1 MNVKNKNTPM
11 IEQYLSIKNQ
21 YKDVLLFYRMGDF
34 YELFF
39 DDAVIASKALD
50 ITLTKRGTANGID
63 IPMCGVPFHSADN
76 YLPRLIKKGFNVAV
90 CEQTETPE
98 QVKASGKKGPLK
110 REVVRI
116 ISPGT
121 ITEDNLLESTTN
133 NFLGAII
140 NLNNSIS
147 ISWVDVSTGS
157 FKSRNFNKKNNQINQ
172 NQLLNNFLLRMNFSE
187 LLISEQMKLDFI
199 AEEWHSIIKRQPSN
213 IFHYSSSMRQICSYY
228 SIVSLDG
235 IGVFSDGEII
245 TAGVLLSYLNLTQ
258 CGKIPILSMIKSENE
273 NSFLEI
279 DYFTQK
285 SLEIV
290 KNLSGKSEGSLI
302 SCIDDTITSSGA
314 RLLKQRIVEPFYDIK
329 QINEQYDLI
338 DWFLKNRQCALQ
350 YKNNLKNIP
359 DLERSLSRI
368 SSLRGSPKDL
378 VLISKGFLNIYE
390 IYEDLTKFNKDLK
403 KPNILNAIS
412 QNLEIDYSLF
422 FNIQSAFKTDTS
434 LLAKE
439 GGFIKDGYNIKLDH
453 LRKLRD
459 NEFNEIIQLQKNYAE
474 VSKVNSLKIKNNRV
488 LGYHIEVRAIHDLS
502 LRNTDQFIHRQ
513 TTAQTSRFTTIELN
527 EIENQIQNSFYE
539 ATKIEMDIFN
549 SFTKQ
554 IINIGSQILK
564 IASSISELDISIMVA
579 SQAQVRNYIRPNI
592 SDDKI
597 LEIIDGRHP
606 VVENQ
611 MISSENSF
619 ISNHCILNESDYI
632 WLITGP
638 NMAGKSTYL
647 RQNALIVIMAQ
658 AGLYVPAKEANIGI
672 FDKIFSRV
680 GASDDLA
687 KGQSTFMIE
696 MIETSAILN
705 TSTERSLVIL
715 DEIGRGTA
723 TFDGLA
729 IAWSV
734 LDYLHNK
741 IKPRTLFATHYH
753 ELTSLKE
760 KLENLSCHKMAIKE
774 WNDTIIFMHKINK
787 GEADKSYGIHVA
799 QLAGLPTEVIQRA
812 KILLSKLENDSNE
825 KKIDVWENILQDLP
839 LPNDN
844 EIFFKE
850 FDKIE
855 ADQIS
860 PREALDIIYKMKSL
874 RQSNE

>member
-1 MNVKNKNTPM
+1 M
-11 IEQYLSIKNQ
+11 IEQYLSIKNK

-50 ITLTKRGTANGID
+50 ITLTKRGRANGMD

-157 FKSRNFNKKNNQINQ
+157 FKSRNFDKKNNQINQ

-459 NEFNEIIQLQKNYAE
+459 NEFNEIIQLQKKYAE

-488 LGYHIEVRAIHDLS
+488 LGYHIEVRAMHDLS

-825 KKIDVWENILQDLP
+825 KKIDEWENILQDLP

>member
-50 ITLTKRGTANGID
+50 ITLTKRGRANGMD

-157 FKSRNFNKKNNQINQ
+157 FKSRNFDKKNNQINQ

-314 RLLKQRIVEPFYDIK
+314 RLLKQRIVEPFYDIQ

-611 MISSENSF
+611 LISSENSF

>member
-11 IEQYLSIKNQ
+11 IEQYLTIKNQ

-50 ITLTKRGTANGID
+50 ITLTKRGKANGKD

-157 FKSRNFNKKNNQINQ
+157 FKSRNFHKKNNQINQ

-187 LLISEQMKLDFI
+187 LLISEQIKLDFI

-390 IYEDLTKFNKDLK
+390 IYEDLTKLNKDLK

-439 GGFIKDGYNIKLDH
+439 GGFIKDGYNIKLDQ

-488 LGYHIEVRAIHDLS
+488 LGYHIEVRAMHDLS

-687 KGQSTFMIE
+687 KGQSTFMVE

-705 TSTERSLVIL
+705 TSTERSFVIL

-812 KILLSKLENDSNE
+812 KILLSKLENNSNE
-825 KKIDVWENILQDLP
+825 KKIDEWENILQDLP

>member
-50 ITLTKRGTANGID
+50 ITLTKRGRANGMD

-157 FKSRNFNKKNNQINQ
+157 FKSRNFDKKNNQINQ

-314 RLLKQRIVEPFYDIK
+314 RLLKQRIVEPFYDIQ

-459 NEFNEIIQLQKNYAE
+459 NEFNEIIQLQKKYAE

-488 LGYHIEVRAIHDLS
+488 LGYHIEVRAMHDLS

-658 AGLYVPAKEANIGI
+658 AGLYVPAKKANIGI